1 MLKNLKL
8 NTQLQLAF
16 GLMIALL
23 IITSTI
29 AYTGLSKTYDGFV
42 EYRGLAKDTN
52 LAGRVQANMLMMRLS
67 VLGFINTRSED
78 KINQYNERVDK
89 MNTFLKEAKV
99 EIQEP
104 KRAEL
109 VKKVVSE
116 VRTYEN
122 GFSSVVDLYKQ
133 RNDVVSTELDPA
145 GLAMRKS
152 TTDIIESAY
161 RDGDPDAA
169 FYASRVQEHLL
180 LGRLFVTKYLVT
192 NATSDAERAI
202 DELSNKMR
210 VALTELDSQIQNPSR
225 RVLLAK
231 ISENHQQYV
240 KAFSSVRSII
250 EKRNNLIDNT
260 LNRLGPIVAGHIEDV
275 KLSVKH
281 DQDQLGPM
289 VQSGAEN
296 ANSLVAII
304 SVIALFIGLVCSV
317 VMGKVIRKPIGG
329 EPTVIAAIANE
340 ISKGDFSQ
348 NLPLEEKD
356 SGIYRSVVEMSH
368 ELQGLIRSMLT
379 TSNSLTESAD
389 KSSTIASQ
397 NAERVLEQKLM
408 TDQVVVAVEE
418 MSASIQEIVNN
429 ASESAKKSELG
440 LEEAN
445 KGRDSVQET
454 LSSITALATDLSD
467 AMSVITELEKQSN
480 EIGSVVEVIQGIS
493 EQTNLLALNAAIEAA
508 RAGEQGRGF
517 AVVADEVRTLAQR
530 TQESTTE
537 IQTIIQNLQLGT
549 TKTVEVMEKSTRQA
563 QETVERS
570 ATIDV
575 ALSAIQALIND
586 ISSMNSQVATAV
598 DQQSKVTGEIT
609 INVTSISDQLDE
621 TTEAVTN
628 AQLASDK
635 VKGLSKELDEMAS
648 SFKV

>member
-99 EIQEP
+99 EIQAP

-304 SVIALFIGLVCSV
+304 SIIALFIGLVCSV
-317 VMGKVIRKPIGG
+317 VMGRVIRKPIGG

-368 ELQGLIRSMLT
+368 ELQELIRSMLT

>member
-1 MLKNLKL
+1 MLNNLKL

-16 GLMIALL
+16 GLMITLL

-78 KINQYNERVDK
+78 KIIQFTERGKK
-89 MNTFLKEAKV
+89 MKTFLHEAEI

-104 KRAEL
+104 KRAAL
-109 VKKVVSE
+109 IKKIINEES
-116 VRTYEN
+116 TYDD
-122 GFSSVVDLYKQ
+122 GFSAVVDLYQQ
-133 RNDVVSTELDPA
+133 RNEVVSTKLDPA
-145 GLAMRKS
+145 GLAMRKA

-192 NATSDAERAI
+192 NTASDAERATG
-202 DELSNKMR
+202 ELSNKMR
-210 VALTELDSQIQNPSR
+210 AALTELDAQIQNPSR
-225 RVLLAK
+225 RILLAK

-240 KAFSSVRSII
+240 QAFSSVRGII
-250 EKRNNLIDNT
+250 EKRNNLIENT
-260 LNRLGPIVAGHIEDV
+260 LNRLGPIIADHIEEV
-275 KLSVKH
+275 KLSVKY
-281 DQDQLGPM
+281 DQDQLGPK
-289 VQSGAEN
+289 VQNGAEN
-296 ANSLVAII
+296 TNSLVAII
-304 SVIALFIGLVCSV
+304 SVIALFIGLLCAI

-329 EPTVIAAIANE
+329 EPSEIAFIANE

-368 ELQGLIRSMLT
+368 ELQELIRSMLT

-389 KSSTIASQ
+389 DSSRIAST

-445 KGRDSVQET
+445 KGRVSVQET
-454 LSSITALATDLSD
+454 LSSISDLATDLSG
-467 AMSVITELEKQSN
+467 AMSVITDLEKQSN
-480 EIGSVVEVIQGIS
+480 EIGSVVDVIQGIS

-530 TQESTTE
+530 TQLSTTE
-537 IQTIIQNLQLGT
+537 IQSIIQNLQLGT
-549 TKTVEVMEKSTRQA
+549 TKAVEVMEKSTKQA
-563 QETVERS
+563 KDTVERS
-570 ATIDV
+570 ITIDV
-575 ALSAIQALIND
+575 ALSSIQALIND
-586 ISSMNSQVATAV
+586 IAAMNSQVATAV
-598 DQQSKVTGEIT
+598 DQQSKVTDEIT
-609 INVTSISDQLDE
+609 VNVTSISDQLDE

-635 VKGLSKELDEMAS
+635 VKDLSNELGKMAS